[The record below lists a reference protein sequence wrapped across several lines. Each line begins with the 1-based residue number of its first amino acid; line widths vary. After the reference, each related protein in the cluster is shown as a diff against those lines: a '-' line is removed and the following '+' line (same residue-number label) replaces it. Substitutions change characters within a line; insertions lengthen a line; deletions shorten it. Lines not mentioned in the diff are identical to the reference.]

1 MADMTDA
8 FGRSLQAYL
17 RGETAVHVIER
28 DDGYIDEIDTAAYF
42 REYDEW
48 EGHEQEAILEA
59 RGRVLDVGCGAG
71 REALQLQ
78 EMGLD
83 VVGIDLSPLALEVSR
98 QRGVRDCRLMDLRKL
113 GFPDGYFDTVVM
125 FGNNL
130 GIAGDIEQ
138 CRRAFRGLH
147 RVTGEDA
154 IIIASSRNPLETD
167 NPVHLSYHERNRRR
181 GRPPGLVRIRIGFE
195 GEFDDWFE
203 FLMVGPEK
211 LQELLETT
219 GWVHER
225 TYTSGGA
232 NYTAILEK
240 GRDNV

>member
-1 MADMTDA
+1 MADA
-8 FGRSLQAYL
+8 FGRALLAYL
-17 RGETAVHVIER
+17 RGSTAVHIIER
-28 DDGYIDEIDTAAYF
+28 DDGHLDEIETASYF
-42 REYDEW
+42 REFNEW
-48 EGHEQEAILEA
+48 ERHEQEAIPEA

-71 REALQLQ
+71 REALRLQ

-98 QRGVRDCRLMDLRKL
+98 KRGVRDCRLMDLRKL
-113 GFPDGYFDTVVM
+113 EFPDGYFDTVVM

-130 GIAGDIEQ
+130 GIAGDVEQ
-138 CRRAFRGLH
+138 CRSAFRGLH

-154 IIIASSRNPLETD
+154 VIIASSRDPLKTD
-167 NPVHLSYHERNRRR
+167 HPAHLSYHERNRRR

-211 LQELLETT
+211 LQELLEPT
-219 GWVHER
+219 GWAHEK
-225 TYTSGGA
+225 TYACGGA
-232 NYTAILEK
+232 NYTAILRK
-240 GRDNV
+240 A